1 MLQGLTWQE
10 VQLSAIVVAAVLS
23 LVFAALWASKRAIR
37 RMADRMEE
45 KDKEHIQEIERWAQ
59 DLTRF
64 VRRAI
69 WIAAGVASL
78 FIILRG
84 LGIEGIPRLS
94 WDLIAAWLLG
104 PGIRILLVLGGAYA
118 ISRAGRFL
126 IARLPTLLAKRGGTA
141 VEKAE
146 EEKRLATILGGAYA
160 ISRAGRFL
168 IARLPTLLAKRG
180 GTAVEKGE
188 EEKRLATITG
198 LLSMLLTTV
207 VMAIAI
213 LIVLR
218 EIGLDIT
225 PILTGAGIMGLAVGF
240 GAQNLVRD
248 VITGFFMIL
257 ENQVRVGDV
266 AVINGKGGV
275 VQEMR
280 LRTVVLRSLDG
291 TVHVIPNGTI
301 NELSNMTKDFSYA
314 VLDLGVA
321 YKEDTDNVV
330 EVVKEVAA
338 ELRRDPDYASKILE
352 DLQVLGVDAFADSAV
367 VIKVRI
373 KTVPIQQ
380 WTVAREL
387 RRRLKKA
394 FDAKGIEI
402 PFPHMS
408 LYFGEASKPFAVQ
421 VAEELAKQ
429 QSAGTSPNR
438 ESS

>member
-146 EEKRLATILGGAYA
+146 EEKRLATI
-160 ISRAGRFL
+160 
-168 IARLPTLLAKRG
+168 
-180 GTAVEKGE
+180 
-188 EEKRLATITG
+188 TG

-280 LRTVVLRSLDG
+280 IRTVVLRSLDG
-291 TVHVIPNGTI
+291 TVHVIPNGVI
-301 NELSNMTKDFSYA
+301 SELSNMTKDFSYA

-321 YKEDTDNVV
+321 YKEDTDQVV

-338 ELRRDPDYASKILE
+338 ELRQDPDYASKILE

-380 WTVAREL
+380 WGVAREL
-387 RRRLKKA
+387 RRRIKKA

-421 VAEELAKQ
+421 VAEELVKK
-429 QSAGTSPNR
+429 QSAGTSPSR

>member
-1 MLQGLTWQE
+1 MFEGLTWEDMQM
-10 VQLSAIVVAAVLS
+10 SAIVVAAIL
-23 LVFAALWASKRAIR
+23 LLMFGGLWASKRAIR
-37 RMADRMEE
+37 RLADRMEE
-45 KDKEHIQEIERWAQ
+45 EDREHIQEIERWTHE
-59 DLTRF
+59 LTGF
-64 VRRAI
+64 IRRAI
-69 WIAAGVASL
+69 WIATSIAAF
-78 FIILRG
+78 FIIMHG
-84 LGIEGIPRLS
+84 VGVEGIPRISL
-94 WDLIAAWLLG
+94 DLVVAWLLG
-104 PGIRILLVLGGAYA
+104 PGLRILLVLGGAYA
-118 ISRAGRFL
+118 LARGGRFL
-126 IARLPTLLAKRGGTA
+126 VSRLPTVMARREGTA
-141 VEKAE
+141 VEKA
-146 EEKRLATILGGAYA
+146 
-160 ISRAGRFL
+160 
-168 IARLPTLLAKRG
+168 
-180 GTAVEKGE
+180 E

-198 LLSMLLTTV
+198 LLSMLLTTAI
-207 VMAIAI
+207 MAIAV

-218 EIGLDIT
+218 EFGLDIT
-225 PILTGAGIMGLAVGF
+225 PILTGAGIVGLAVGF

-248 VITGFFMIL
+248 IITGFFMIL

-266 AVINGKGGV
+266 AIINGKGGV

-291 TVHVIPNGTI
+291 TVHVIPNGVI

-314 VLDLGVA
+314 VLDIGVA
-321 YKEDTDNVV
+321 YKEDTDQVV
-330 EVVKEVAA
+330 EVLKEVAA
-338 ELRRDPDYASKILE
+338 ELRRDADYSGMFLE

-367 VIKVRI
+367 IIKVRI

-380 WTVAREL
+380 WTVAREF

-429 QSAGTSPNR
+429 QSAGTAPDR

>member
-10 VQLSAIVVAAVLS
+10 AQLSAVAVAAVLL
-23 LVFAALWASKRAIR
+23 LVFTALWASKRAIR

-45 KDKEHIQEIERWAQ
+45 KDREHIQEIERWAQ

-69 WIAAGVASL
+69 WIAAGIAAL

-94 WDLIAAWLLG
+94 WSLVAAWLLG
-104 PGIRILLVLGGAYA
+104 PGVRILLVLGGAYA
-118 ISRAGRFL
+118 LSRAGRFL
-126 IARLPTLLAKRGGTA
+126 IARLPTLLAKREATA
-141 VEKAE
+141 VE
-146 EEKRLATILGGAYA
+146 
-160 ISRAGRFL
+160 RA
-168 IARLPTLLAKRG
+168 
-180 GTAVEKGE
+180 E

-198 LLSMLLTTV
+198 LLSMLLSTV

-218 EIGLDIT
+218 ELGLDIT
-225 PILTGAGIMGLAVGF
+225 PILTGAGIVGLAVGF

-280 LRTVVLRSLDG
+280 IRTVVLRSLDG

-330 EVVKEVAA
+330 EVVKAVAA
-338 ELRRDPDYASKILE
+338 ELRQDADHAANILD
-352 DLQVLGVDAFADSAV
+352 DLEVLGVDAFGDSAV

-373 KTVPIQQ
+373 KTVPIKQ
-380 WTVAREL
+380 WAVAREL
-387 RRRLKKA
+387 RRRIKKA

-429 QSAGTSPNR
+429 PPAGTGPNR

>member
-1 MLQGLTWQE
+1 MLEGLTWEDMQM
-10 VQLSAIVVAAVLS
+10 SAIVVAAIL
-23 LVFAALWASKRAIR
+23 LLMFGGLWASKRAIR
-37 RMADRMEE
+37 RLADRMEE
-45 KDKEHIQEIERWAQ
+45 EDKEHVQEIERWAHE
-59 DLTRF
+59 LARF
-64 VRRAI
+64 IRRAI
-69 WIAAGVASL
+69 WIVASIAAF
-78 FIILRG
+78 FIIMHAVG
-84 LGIEGIPRLS
+84 VEGIPRISL
-94 WDLIAAWLLG
+94 DLVVAWLLG
-104 PGIRILLVLGGAYA
+104 PGLRILLVLGGAYA
-118 ISRAGRFL
+118 LARGGRFL
-126 IARLPTLLAKRGGTA
+126 VARLPTVMARREGTA
-141 VEKAE
+141 VEKA
-146 EEKRLATILGGAYA
+146 
-160 ISRAGRFL
+160 
-168 IARLPTLLAKRG
+168 
-180 GTAVEKGE
+180 E

-225 PILTGAGIMGLAVGF
+225 PILTGAGIIGLAVGF

-248 VITGFFMIL
+248 IITGFFMIL

-291 TVHVIPNGTI
+291 TVHVIPNGVI

-314 VLDLGVA
+314 VLDIGVA
-321 YKEDTDNVV
+321 YKEDTDQVV
-330 EVVKEVAA
+330 EVLKEVAA
-338 ELRRDPDYASKILE
+338 ELRRDADYSGMFLE

-367 VIKVRI
+367 IIKVRI

-380 WTVAREL
+380 WTVAREF

-408 LYFGEASKPFAVQ
+408 LYFGDASKPFAVQ

-429 QSAGTSPNR
+429 QSAGTAPNR
-438 ESS
+438 ESP